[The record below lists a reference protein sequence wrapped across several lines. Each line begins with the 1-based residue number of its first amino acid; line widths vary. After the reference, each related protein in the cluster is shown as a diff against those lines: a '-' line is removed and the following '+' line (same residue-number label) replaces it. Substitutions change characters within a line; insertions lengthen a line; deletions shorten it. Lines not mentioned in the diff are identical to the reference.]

1 MEYLTG
7 LGLLAMGS
15 RMRALSDR
23 FYDMADEM
31 YRREGIELQSRWMPV
46 LRLLHDRGPRTVG
59 EIADAIGQTH
69 SAVSQLAKKLAH
81 GGWLHPVATSDKRQR
96 RLDVTAKA
104 VAALQQTKPLW
115 HALREELE
123 ARCEAA
129 GVDPLAT
136 FAALGAI
143 PGPEM
148 AEAVLERSRALKA
161 DQVEIVPF
169 APEFRGHFHRL
180 NVEWLQ
186 RYFHV
191 EEIDERV
198 LSNPETEILAGGGA
212 IWFARVGGGIVGTC
226 ALMQVEPGVF
236 ELTKMAVDPN
246 AQGLGIGRKLIE
258 RAIAEFQLL
267 GARELFLETN
277 TKLAPAI
284 RLYES
289 VGFEHQPSVRPGT
302 HYSRANVYMIW
313 RGGGVALPAHN
324 PGGLR

>member
-1 MEYLTG
+1 MEYVSG
-7 LGLLAMGS
+7 LGLMALGS
-15 RMRALSDR
+15 QMRALSDR
-23 FYDMADEM
+23 FYDMADEL
-31 YRREGIELQSRWMPV
+31 YRREGIELQSRWLPV
-46 LRLLHDRGPRTVG
+46 LRVLHDRGPQTVG
-59 EIADAIGQTH
+59 EIAEAIGQTH
-69 SAVSQLAKKLAH
+69 SAVSQLTKKLVQA
-81 GGWLHPVATSDKRQR
+81 GWLQPVATQDRRQR
-96 RLDVTAKA
+96 RLDVTART
-104 VAALQQTKPLW
+104 VAAIQQAKPLW
-115 HALREELE
+115 HALREVLDS
-123 ARCEAA
+123 RCAAA

-136 FAALGAI
+136 FAVLGAL
-143 PGPEM
+143 PGPEL
-148 AEAVLERSRALKA
+148 AGAVLARSRELRA

-169 APEFRGHFHRL
+169 TPELREHFRRL
-180 NVEWLQ
+180 NVDWLQ

-198 LSNPETEILAGGGA
+198 LSNPEDEILAGGGT
-212 IWFARVGGGIVGTC
+212 IWFARAGDSIVGTC

-236 ELTKMAVDPN
+236 ELTKMAVDPA

-258 RAIAEFQLL
+258 WAIAAFLQL

-313 RGGGVALPAHN
+313 R
-324 PGGLR
+324 PGHGQTAA

>member
-1 MEYLTG
+1 MEYVSG
-7 LGLLAMGS
+7 LGLVALGS
-15 RMRALSDR
+15 RLRALSDQ
-23 FYDMADEM
+23 FYDIADEL
-31 YRREGIELQSRWMPV
+31 YRREGIALQSRWMPV

-59 EIADAIGQTH
+59 EIAEAIGQTH
-69 SAVSQLAKKLAH
+69 SAVSQLSKKLVQ
-81 GGWLHPVATSDKRQR
+81 GGWLQPVATPDRRQR
-96 RLDVTAKA
+96 RLDVTPKTL
-104 VAALQQTKPLW
+104 AAIQQTKPLW
-115 HALREELE
+115 HALREALE
-123 ARCEAA
+123 ARCAAA

-136 FAALGAI
+136 LAALGDM
-143 PGPEM
+143 PGQEL
-148 AEAVLERSRALKA
+148 AEAVLERSRALQA

-169 APEFRGHFHRL
+169 APELREHFHRL

-212 IWFARVGGGIVGTC
+212 IWFARAGGGIVGTC
-226 ALMQVEPGVF
+226 ALMQVDPGVF
-236 ELTKMAVDPN
+236 ELTKMAVDP
-246 AQGLGIGRKLIE
+246 AARGLGIGRKLIE

-313 RGGGVALPAHN
+313 RRESEKAA
-324 PGGLR
+324 

>member
-1 MEYLTG
+1 MEYVAG
-7 LGLLAMGS
+7 LGLLALGS
-15 RMRALSDR
+15 QMRALSDR
-23 FYDMADEM
+23 FYDMADEL

-59 EIADAIGQTH
+59 EIAEAIGQTH
-69 SAVSQLAKKLAH
+69 SAVSQLAKKLVES
-81 GGWLHPVATSDKRQR
+81 GWLQLVATPDRRQR
-96 RLDVTAKA
+96 RLEVTSRTVSAI
-104 VAALQQTKPLW
+104 QQTKPLW
-115 HALREELE
+115 HALREELV
-123 ARCEAA
+123 ARCAAA
-129 GVDPLAT
+129 GVDPLVT
-136 FAALGAI
+136 FSALGAM
-143 PGPEM
+143 PGSEM
-148 AEAVLERSRALKA
+148 TEAVLERSRALRA

-169 APEFRGHFHRL
+169 APELRQHFRRL
-180 NVEWLQ
+180 NIDWLQ

-198 LSNPETEILAGGGA
+198 LSNPEAEILADGGA
-212 IWFARVGGGIVGTC
+212 IWFARTGDNVVGTC

-236 ELTKMAVDPN
+236 ELTKMAVDPA

-258 RAIAEFQLL
+258 RAIAAFREL

-289 VGFEHQPSVRPGT
+289 VGFEHQPTVRPGT

-313 RGGGVALPAHN
+313 RGGGAA
-324 PGGLR
+324 